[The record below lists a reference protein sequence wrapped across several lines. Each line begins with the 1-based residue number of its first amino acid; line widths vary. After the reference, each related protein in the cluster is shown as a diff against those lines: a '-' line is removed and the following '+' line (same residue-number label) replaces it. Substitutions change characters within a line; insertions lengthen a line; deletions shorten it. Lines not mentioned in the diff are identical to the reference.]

1 MRASWIIHLVLCAS
15 LCCLAS
21 GPGDD
26 GDGAPSQKSESMAMA
41 SFMHGWC
48 ILSMYSRRI

>member
-26 GDGAPSQKSESMAMA
+26 GDGLRRGNRVKAMA

-48 ILSMYSRRI
+48 IRNTSLRRI